1 LAWKER
7 FVLPSLLKARA
18 IRPGDRI
25 AIVAPAGPIDEGRLR
40 AGQRLIAEMGF
51 EPVFRPDVLACSGYL
66 AGEDDR
72 RAAELTQWVADPEV
86 SAIWCARGGYGSS
99 RLISRLNPVQFREA
113 RKPLVGYSD
122 ITTLLLWQRRQA
134 GLMGIHGPMF
144 DLAAQSP
151 AGPAAEALA
160 RALCGT
166 EPRPPTWMGRG
177 LCGGQAV
184 GRLTG
189 GSLSLSVAS
198 LGTPWEIQTRGAIL
212 MLEDVTEPPYRIDRM
227 LDQLR
232 CAGKFEK
239 VVGIGLGGMT
249 DCVDSRYPDRDV
261 EAVLVD
267 FFRPLGVP
275 VVLDLP
281 FGHGDQ
287 NRAWPYGGRASING
301 DRGELNLLESAV
313 STR

>member
-1 LAWKER
+1 M
-7 FVLPSLLKARA
+7 
-18 IRPGDRI
+18 
-25 AIVAPAGPIDEGRLR
+25 GRL
-40 AGQRLIAEMGF
+40 I
-51 EPVFRPDVLACSGYL
+51 
-66 AGEDDR
+66 
-72 RAAELTQWVADPEV
+72 
-86 SAIWCARGGYGSS
+86 
-99 RLISRLNPVQFREA
+99 
-113 RKPLVGYSD
+113 
-122 ITTLLLWQRRQA
+122 
-134 GLMGIHGPMF
+134 
-144 DLAAQSP
+144 
-151 AGPAAEALA
+151 
-160 RALCGT
+160 
-166 EPRPPTWMGRG
+166 
-177 LCGGQAV
+177 
-184 GRLTG
+184 G

-198 LGTPWEIQTRGAIL
+198 LGTPWEIQTRGAIM

-232 CAGKFEK
+232 SAGKFEQ
-239 VVGIGLGGMT
+239 VAGIGLGGMT

-287 NRAWPYGGRASING
+287 NRAWPYGGRASIHG

>member
-1 LAWKER
+1 M
-7 FVLPSLLKARA
+7 PSLLKARA

-25 AIVAPAGPIDEGRLR
+25 AIVAPAGPIDESRLS
-40 AGQRLIAEMGF
+40 AGQKLISEMGF
-51 EPVFRPDVLACSGYL
+51 EPVFRPDVLARSGYL

-72 RAAELTQWVADPEV
+72 RAAELTQWVTDPNV
-86 SAIWCARGGYGSS
+86 AALWCARGGYGSS
-99 RLISRLNPVQFREA
+99 RLISRLDPVQFRAA

-144 DLAAQSP
+144 DLAAQP
-151 AGPAAEALA
+151 KEENAEGLAQAL
-160 RALCGT
+160 RGT
-166 EPRPPTWMGRG
+166 SPRPPTWKGRG
-177 LCGGQAV
+177 LCGGHGV

-227 LDQLR
+227 LEQLR
-232 CAGKFEK
+232 SAGKFDR
-239 VVGIGLGGMT
+239 VAGIGLGGMT
-249 DCVDSRYPDRDV
+249 DCVDTRYPDRDI
-261 EAVLVD
+261 EAVLAD

-287 NRAWPYGGRASING
+287 NRAWPHGGRASING
-301 DRGELNLLESAV
+301 DRGELDLLESAV
-313 STR
+313 SNR